1 MIEFNSLSK
10 SLNNKK
16 KRMTNPHVNNEAQ
29 GEDDTYNVTI
39 FLRNKMLINCM

>member
-1 MIEFNSLSK
+1 
-10 SLNNKK
+10 
-16 KRMTNPHVNNEAQ
+16 MTNPHVNTEAQ